1 MVENP
6 KKADHED
13 LVLKFKRFV
22 KALPTELGIQCFRE
36 YYNEIIEEMEKM
48 KDKNTYTKSKM
59 LGERIGLK
67 IIDLVAKI
75 SF

>member
-59 LGERIGLK
+59 LGKKVWSHYRLGR
-67 IIDLVAKI
+67 
-75 SF
+75 